1 MTSGSSPKEASL
13 NEDKFPEGHS
23 PQPPP
28 AEAWHAIA
36 AEEAL
41 KRLETGRSGLDE
53 AEAAR
58 RLARHG
64 PNRLTPPAGRSALW
78 RFAAQFNNILIL
90 VLIAAAAVSALLGEI
105 VDAAVIV
112 GVVAINAAIGFIQEG
127 KAEQALNAIRSMLSL
142 NASAVRDGKRRT
154 IPAEELVPG
163 DLVHLASGDR
173 VPADLRLIS
182 SRNLQVEESALTGES
197 VPVQKSVEPVAPDAA
212 LGDRTSSAWSGTLVT
227 MGQGTGVVVATGD
240 ATEIGRISTMIAG
253 VETMAT
259 PLLAQMAVFG
269 RWLTAAIL
277 VLAAFAFAVG
287 VWLRGLPMT
296 DMFMA
301 AVGIAVA
308 AIPEGLPAVMTI
320 TLAIGVTRMA
330 RRNAIIRRLPAV
342 ETLGSVSVICS
353 DKTGT
358 LTRNELTVRRVE
370 TAEAGYGVEGTSY
383 EPEGGFA
390 RDGAPVASPAG
401 DPALLEIARAALLC
415 NDAALSDHDGVWQV
429 DGAPTDGALLALA
442 LKAGLDQAATRR
454 DYPRLDVIPFE
465 SDHKFMATL
474 HRTPDGRGRIYV
486 KGAPE
491 RLVEMAAA
499 ERRAGGD
506 APIDTAAWT
515 SRIADMAGQ
524 GQRVL
529 AVASLDVP
537 ADMRHLSFD
546 DVTGGLTLLG
556 LLGLIDPPRQEAIK
570 AVKACSD
577 AGIRVKMITGDH
589 ALTASAIGAAIGLRG
604 GKALT
609 GHDLDRLDDEALRR
623 AAHDTDI
630 FARTTPEHKIRLVRA
645 LQAEGAT
652 IAMTGDGVNDA
663 PALKRADVG
672 IAMGNKGTEAAR
684 EAASMVLADDNFA
697 SIAAAVAEGR
707 TVYDNLRKTILFL
720 LPTNAAQAMIIL
732 LAILAG
738 TTLPI
743 TPVQILWVNMISAVT
758 LGLALAFEPP
768 EPDIMRRPPRRA
780 GEGILTG
787 YMAWRILSV
796 MVLLTIPAFGLFL
809 WLESTGASIEEA
821 RTIAVN
827 TLVVGEIFYLWN
839 ARAILN
845 PVLSLKGIFGSRPVL
860 ISMAL
865 CLLLQLAFTYLP
877 FMHSL
882 FGTAAIDLL
891 DWAVLA
897 GIGAMV
903 FVVIELEKAAVR
915 RWKGNQSR
923 R

>member
-1 MTSGSSPKEASL
+1 
-13 NEDKFPEGHS
+13 
-23 PQPPP
+23 
-28 AEAWHAIA
+28 
-36 AEEAL
+36 
-41 KRLETGRSGLDE
+41 
-53 AEAAR
+53 
-58 RLARHG
+58 
-64 PNRLTPPAGRSALW
+64 
-78 RFAAQFNNILIL
+78 
-90 VLIAAAAVSALLGEI
+90 
-105 VDAAVIV
+105 
-112 GVVAINAAIGFIQEG
+112 
-127 KAEQALNAIRSMLSL
+127 
-142 NASAVRDGKRRT
+142 
-154 IPAEELVPG
+154 
-163 DLVHLASGDR
+163 
-173 VPADLRLIS
+173 
-182 SRNLQVEESALTGES
+182 
-197 VPVQKSVEPVAPDAA
+197 
-212 LGDRTSSAWSGTLVT
+212 
-227 MGQGTGVVVATGD
+227 
-240 ATEIGRISTMIAG
+240 
-253 VETMAT
+253 
-259 PLLAQMAVFG
+259 
-269 RWLTAAIL
+269 
-277 VLAAFAFAVG
+277 
-287 VWLRGLPMT
+287 
-296 DMFMA
+296 
-301 AVGIAVA
+301 
-308 AIPEGLPAVMTI
+308 
-320 TLAIGVTRMA
+320 
-330 RRNAIIRRLPAV
+330 
-342 ETLGSVSVICS
+342 
-353 DKTGT
+353 
-358 LTRNELTVRRVE
+358 
-370 TAEAGYGVEGTSY
+370 
-383 EPEGGFA
+383 
-390 RDGAPVASPAG
+390 
-401 DPALLEIARAALLC
+401 
-415 NDAALSDHDGVWQV
+415 
-429 DGAPTDGALLALA
+429 
-442 LKAGLDQAATRR
+442 
-454 DYPRLDVIPFE
+454 
-465 SDHKFMATL
+465 MATL

-506 APIDTAAWT
+506 AAIDAAAWT
-515 SRIADMAGQ
+515 ARIAEMAGQ

-537 ADMRHLSFD
+537 ADMRHLNFG

-556 LLGLIDPPRQEAIK
+556 LLGLIDPPRQEAIE

-609 GHDLDRLDDEALRR
+609 GRDLDRLDDEALRR

-630 FARTTPEHKIRLVRA
+630 FARTTPEHKIRLVQA

-720 LPTNAAQAMIIL
+720 LPTNAAQALIIL

-860 ISMAL
+860 ISMVL

-882 FGTAAIDLL
+882 FGTAPIDLL
-891 DWAVLA
+891 DWAMLA
-897 GIGAMV
+897 GNRRHGLRNHRIGKGGRCGG
-903 FVVIELEKAAVR
+903 ER
-915 RWKGNQSR
+915 RKS
-923 R
+923 

>member
-1 MTSGSSPKEASL
+1 MTGVSPPQEASSKEAL
-13 NEDKFPEGHS
+13 HHE
-23 PQPPP
+23 PPP
-28 AEAWHAIA
+28 HEAWHAIPPEEA
-36 AEEAL
+36 LERLGAGRGGLSAEEA
-41 KRLETGRSGLDE
+41 
-53 AEAAR
+53 AE

-64 PNRLTPPAGRSALW
+64 PNRLTPSAGRSALW

-90 VLIAAAAVSALLGEI
+90 VLIAAATVSALLGEI
-105 VDAAVIV
+105 VDAMVIV

-127 KAEQALNAIRSMLSL
+127 KAEQALKAISGMLSL
-142 NASAVRDGKRRT
+142 NAAVVRDGRRMT
-154 IPAEELVPG
+154 IPAEDLVPG
-163 DLVHLASGDR
+163 DLVHLSSGDR
-173 VPADLRLIS
+173 VPADLRLITA
-182 SRNLQVEESALTGES
+182 RNLQIEESALTGES
-197 VPVQKSVEPVAPDAA
+197 VPVQKSVEPVAADAA
-212 LGDRTSSAWSGTLVT
+212 LGDRSSAAWSGTLVT
-227 MGQGTGVVVATGD
+227 MGQGTGLVVGTGD

-253 VETMAT
+253 VETLAT

-269 RWLTAAIL
+269 RWLTGAIL
-277 VLAAFAFAVG
+277 VLAAVAFAVG
-287 VWLRGLPMT
+287 VWLRGLPMAE
-296 DMFMA
+296 MFMA

-358 LTRNELTVRRVE
+358 LTRNELTVGRVV
-370 TAEAGYGVEGTSY
+370 TAETDYEVEGTGY
-383 EPEGGFA
+383 QPEGGFV
-390 RDGAPVASPAG
+390 RDGAPVTDPAA
-401 DPALLEIARAALLC
+401 DPALAEIARAALLC
-415 NDAALSDHDGVWQV
+415 NDAGLTEQDGVWHLE
-429 DGAPTDGALLALA
+429 GAPTDGALLTLA
-442 LKAGLDQAATRR
+442 LKAGLDQAGTRR
-454 DYPRLDVIPFE
+454 DWRRLDAIPFE
-465 SDHKFMATL
+465 SEHKFMATL
-474 HRTPDGRGRIYV
+474 HRVPGGGGRIYV

-491 RLVEMAAA
+491 RIVEMAAA
-499 ERRAGGD
+499 ERSTGGD
-506 APIDTAAWT
+506 APIDGAAWT
-515 SRIADMAGQ
+515 ARIAEMAGR

-529 AVASLDVP
+529 AVACMDVP
-537 ADMRHLSFD
+537 ADRRHLDFG
-546 DVTGGLTLLG
+546 DVSHGLTLLG
-556 LLGLIDPPRQEAIK
+556 LLGLIDPPRQEAIE
-570 AVKACSD
+570 AVRACSD

-589 ALTASAIGAAIGLRG
+589 ALTASAIGAAIGLRCG
-604 GKALT
+604 QALT
-609 GHDLDRLDDEALRR
+609 GRDLDLLDDEELRS
-623 AAHDTDI
+623 AAHNTDI
-630 FARTTPEHKIRLVRA
+630 FARTTPEHKLRLVKA

-684 EAASMVLADDNFA
+684 EAAAMVLADDNFV

-768 EPDIMRRPPRRA
+768 EPDIMRRPPRRS

-796 MVLLTIPAFGLFL
+796 MVLLTIPSFGLFL
-809 WLESTGASIEEA
+809 WLESTGASVAEA

-839 ARAILN
+839 ARAIMN
-845 PVLSLKGIFGSRPVL
+845 PVLSFKGIFGSRPVL

-877 FMHSL
+877 IMHRL
-882 FGTAAIDLL
+882 FGTAAIDLI

-897 GIGAMV
+897 GIGAAV
-903 FVVIELEKAAVR
+903 FVIIELEKAVAR
-915 RWKGNQSR
+915 RWR
-923 R
+923 A

>member
-1 MTSGSSPKEASL
+1 
-13 NEDKFPEGHS
+13 
-23 PQPPP
+23 
-28 AEAWHAIA
+28 
-36 AEEAL
+36 
-41 KRLETGRSGLDE
+41 
-53 AEAAR
+53 
-58 RLARHG
+58 
-64 PNRLTPPAGRSALW
+64 
-78 RFAAQFNNILIL
+78 
-90 VLIAAAAVSALLGEI
+90 
-105 VDAAVIV
+105 
-112 GVVAINAAIGFIQEG
+112 
-127 KAEQALNAIRSMLSL
+127 
-142 NASAVRDGKRRT
+142 
-154 IPAEELVPG
+154 
-163 DLVHLASGDR
+163 
-173 VPADLRLIS
+173 
-182 SRNLQVEESALTGES
+182 
-197 VPVQKSVEPVAPDAA
+197 
-212 LGDRTSSAWSGTLVT
+212 
-227 MGQGTGVVVATGD
+227 VVATGD

-277 VLAAFAFAVG
+277 VLAAVAFAVG
-287 VWLRGLPMT
+287 VWLRGLPMNE
-296 DMFMA
+296 MFMA

-358 LTRNELTVRRVE
+358 LTRNELTVRRVA
-370 TAEAGYGVEGTSY
+370 TAEAGYDVEGTGY
-383 EPEGGFA
+383 EPVGAFA
-390 RDGAPVASPAG
+390 RDNAPVTDPAA
-401 DPALLEIARAALLC
+401 DFALLEIARAALLC

-506 APIDTAAWT
+506 VAIDAAAWT
-515 SRIADMAGQ
+515 ARIAEMAGQ

-537 ADMRHLSFD
+537 AGRRHLNFGD
-546 DVTGGLTLLG
+546 ITGGLTLLG
-556 LLGLIDPPRQEAIK
+556 LLGLIDPPRQEAIE

-609 GHDLDRLDDEALRR
+609 GRDLDRLDDEALRR
-623 AAHDTDI
+623 AAQDTDI
-630 FARTTPEHKIRLVRA
+630 FARTTPEHKIRLVQA

-809 WLESTGASIEEA
+809 WLESSGASIAEA

-860 ISMAL
+860 ISMVL

-882 FGTAAIDLL
+882 FGTAPIDLL
-891 DWAVLA
+891 DWAMLA

-903 FVVIELEKAAVR
+903 FIIIELEKAAVR
-915 RWKGNQSR
+915 RWRGANMK
-923 R
+923 

>member
-1 MTSGSSPKEASL
+1 
-13 NEDKFPEGHS
+13 
-23 PQPPP
+23 
-28 AEAWHAIA
+28 
-36 AEEAL
+36 
-41 KRLETGRSGLDE
+41 
-53 AEAAR
+53 
-58 RLARHG
+58 
-64 PNRLTPPAGRSALW
+64 
-78 RFAAQFNNILIL
+78 
-90 VLIAAAAVSALLGEI
+90 
-105 VDAAVIV
+105 
-112 GVVAINAAIGFIQEG
+112 
-127 KAEQALNAIRSMLSL
+127 
-142 NASAVRDGKRRT
+142 
-154 IPAEELVPG
+154 
-163 DLVHLASGDR
+163 
-173 VPADLRLIS
+173 
-182 SRNLQVEESALTGES
+182 
-197 VPVQKSVEPVAPDAA
+197 
-212 LGDRTSSAWSGTLVT
+212 
-227 MGQGTGVVVATGD
+227 
-240 ATEIGRISTMIAG
+240 
-253 VETMAT
+253 
-259 PLLAQMAVFG
+259 
-269 RWLTAAIL
+269 
-277 VLAAFAFAVG
+277 
-287 VWLRGLPMT
+287 
-296 DMFMA
+296 
-301 AVGIAVA
+301 
-308 AIPEGLPAVMTI
+308 
-320 TLAIGVTRMA
+320 
-330 RRNAIIRRLPAV
+330 
-342 ETLGSVSVICS
+342 
-353 DKTGT
+353 
-358 LTRNELTVRRVE
+358 
-370 TAEAGYGVEGTSY
+370 
-383 EPEGGFA
+383 
-390 RDGAPVASPAG
+390 
-401 DPALLEIARAALLC
+401 
-415 NDAALSDHDGVWQV
+415 
-429 DGAPTDGALLALA
+429 
-442 LKAGLDQAATRR
+442 
-454 DYPRLDVIPFE
+454 
-465 SDHKFMATL
+465 
-474 HRTPDGRGRIYV
+474 
-486 KGAPE
+486 
-491 RLVEMAAA
+491 
-499 ERRAGGD
+499 
-506 APIDTAAWT
+506 
-515 SRIADMAGQ
+515 MAGQ

-537 ADMRHLSFD
+537 ADMRHLNFG

-556 LLGLIDPPRQEAIK
+556 LLGLIDPPRQEAIE

-877 FMHSL
+877 FMQSL

>member
-1 MTSGSSPKEASL
+1 MTGGSSTKEASL
-13 NEDKFPEGHS
+13 NEARFSEGQTH
-23 PQPPP
+23 QPLP
-28 AEAWHAIA
+28 AEAWHAVA

-41 KRLETGRSGLDE
+41 KRLETGRNGLSAE
-53 AEAAR
+53 EAAR

-142 NASAVRDGKRRT
+142 NASAVRDGKRLT

-182 SRNLQVEESALTGES
+182 SRNLQIEESALTGES
-197 VPVQKSVEPVAPDAA
+197 VPVQKSIEPVPADAA

-227 MGQGTGVVVATGD
+227 MGQGTGVVVGTGD

-253 VETMAT
+253 VETLAT

-277 VLAAFAFAVG
+277 VLAALAFAVG

-358 LTRNELTVRRVE
+358 LTRNELTVRRVA
-370 TAEAGYGVEGTSY
+370 TAEAAYGVDGTGY
-383 EPEGGFA
+383 EPEGAFA
-390 RDGAPVASPAG
+390 RDGAPVTDPAA

-415 NDAALSDHDGVWQV
+415 NDAGLTSQDGVWHV
-429 DGAPTDGALLALA
+429 EGAPTDGALLALA
-442 LKAGLDQAATRR
+442 LKAGLDQSATRR
-454 DYPRLDVIPFE
+454 EYPRMDVIPFE
-465 SDHKFMATL
+465 SEHKFMATL
-474 HRTPDGRGRIYV
+474 HRVPNGGGRIYV

-499 ERRAGGD
+499 ERRADGD
-506 APIDTAAWT
+506 APIDTAAWIG
-515 SRIADMAGQ
+515 RIAEMARQ

-537 ADMRHLSFD
+537 AGLKHLNFG
-546 DVTGGLTLLG
+546 DVTSGLTLLG
-556 LLGLIDPPRQEAIK
+556 LLGLIDPPRQEAIE

-589 ALTASAIGAAIGLRG
+589 ALTASAIGAAIGLRA

-609 GHDLDRLDDEALRR
+609 GRDLDLLDDEALGR
-623 AAHDTDI
+623 AARDTDI

-645 LQAEGAT
+645 LQADGAT

-780 GEGILTG
+780 REGILTG

-809 WLESTGASIEEA
+809 WLESTGASIAEA
-821 RTIAVN
+821 RTVAVN

-839 ARAILN
+839 ARTIMN
-845 PVLSLKGIFGSRPVL
+845 PVLSFKGIFGSRPVL
-860 ISMAL
+860 ISIAI

-877 FMHSL
+877 FMNSL
-882 FGTAAIDLL
+882 FGTAAIGLL
-891 DWAVLA
+891 DWSMLA
-897 GIGAMV
+897 GIGATV
-903 FVVIELEKAAVR
+903 FVIIELEKAMAR
-915 RWKGNQSR
+915 RWRGNQSR